1 MSRIRLAKVVAPL
14 GVLVLAAALYHAF
27 GPSSSPDAVATNP
40 SAKRKGAS
48 TGRVVPV
55 MTAAAQIQDFNIRRR
70 TIGILESPAIVVLK
84 SRIDSQVLQQHVQD
98 GQIVNKGDLLF
109 TLDDREI
116 QALIA
121 RDQAQ
126 LAKDNAT
133 LAQTAADLGRKQ
145 ELIAK
150 KVAPQQQLDQAIAA
164 YKAAQQTVEADE
176 AVLQADRLK
185 LGYAKLEAPIAGRV
199 GAVRVTPGNLVGVND
214 AAGLVTITQ
223 IQPIRVGFTLAERD
237 LTALRKAAAA
247 STAAAVRVYTPG
259 SSTPL
264 QVGVLDF
271 VDSSVDS
278 TSGTIAAK
286 AVFTNANLELWPGMY
301 VDVEID
307 LDVRPKTAMIPAV
320 AIQSGQKGPFV
331 FVAKDDQTA
340 EMRDIELLGIEGD
353 RAAIASGV
361 TQGERVI
368 VEGQMRLVGGARIAE
383 AAADGSTPATST
395 RKDAKSTPDGG
406 AVR

>member
-1 MSRIRLAKVVAPL
+1 MNRTGPAAKDVALL
-14 GVLVLAAALYHAF
+14 GVIVLAAVLYGLF
-27 GPSSSPDAVATNP
+27 GRSSSPQTAPSNVAH
-40 SAKRKGAS
+40 KGVS
-48 TGRVVPV
+48 TSRIVPV
-55 MTAAAQIQDFNIRRR
+55 ITAKAQLEDFVIRQR

-84 SRIDSQVLQQHVQD
+84 SRIDSQVLQQHVHD
-98 GQIVNKGDLLF
+98 GQVVKQGDLLF

-133 LAQTAADLGRKQ
+133 LAQAAADLGRKQ
-145 ELIAK
+145 ELITK
-150 KVAPQQQLDQAIAA
+150 RVAPQQQLDQATAA
-164 YKAAQQTVEADE
+164 YKAAQQTVEADQ

-199 GAVRVTPGNLVGVND
+199 GAIRVTPGNLVGVND

-237 LTALRKAAAA
+237 LAALRKASAA
-247 STAAAVRVYTPG
+247 SSPAVVRVYTPG
-259 SSTPL
+259 SNTAL
-264 QVGVLDF
+264 QIGALDF

-278 TSGTIAAK
+278 ASGTIAAK
-286 AVFTNANLELWPGMY
+286 AVFANANLELWPGMY

-307 LDVRPKTAMIPAV
+307 LDIRPGTVMIPAV

-331 FVAKDDQTA
+331 FVAKNDQSA
-340 EMRDIELLGIEGD
+340 DMRVIEVAGIEGD
-353 RAAIASGV
+353 RAALVSGV
-361 TQGERVI
+361 AQDERVI
-368 VEGQMRLVGGARIAE
+368 IEGQMRLTSGMRVVE
-383 AAADGSTPATST
+383 AAPDGSKPTGST
-395 RKDAKSTPDGG
+395 QRDVKGASDGG
-406 AVR
+406 AAR

>member
-1 MSRIRLAKVVAPL
+1 VNRTGPAAKDVALL
-14 GVLVLAAALYHAF
+14 GVIVLAAVLYGLF
-27 GPSSSPDAVATNP
+27 GRSSSPQTAPSNVAH
-40 SAKRKGAS
+40 KGVS
-48 TGRVVPV
+48 TSRIVPV
-55 MTAAAQIQDFNIRRR
+55 ITAKAQLEDFVIRQR

-84 SRIDSQVLQQHVQD
+84 SRIDSQVLQQHVHD
-98 GQIVNKGDLLF
+98 GQVVKQGDLLF

-133 LAQTAADLGRKQ
+133 LAQAAADLGRKQ
-145 ELIAK
+145 ELITK
-150 KVAPQQQLDQAIAA
+150 RVAPQQQLDQATAA
-164 YKAAQQTVEADE
+164 YKAAQQTVEADQ

-199 GAVRVTPGNLVGVND
+199 GAIRVTPGNLVGVND

-237 LTALRKAAAA
+237 LAALRKASAA
-247 STAAAVRVYTPG
+247 SSPAVVRVYTPG
-259 SSTPL
+259 SNTAL
-264 QVGVLDF
+264 QIGALDF

-278 TSGTIAAK
+278 ASGTIAAK
-286 AVFTNANLELWPGMY
+286 AVFANANLELWPGMY

-307 LDVRPKTAMIPAV
+307 LDIRPGTVMIPAV

-331 FVAKDDQTA
+331 FVAKNDQSA
-340 EMRDIELLGIEGD
+340 DMRVIEVAGIEGD
-353 RAAIASGV
+353 RAALVSGV
-361 TQGERVI
+361 AQDERVI
-368 VEGQMRLVGGARIAE
+368 IEGQMRLTSGMRVVE
-383 AAADGSTPATST
+383 AAPDGSKPTGST
-395 RKDAKSTPDGG
+395 QRDVKGASDGG
-406 AVR
+406 AAR

>member
-1 MSRIRLAKVVAPL
+1 VI
-14 GVLVLAAALYHAF
+14 VLAAVLYGLF
-27 GPSSSPDAVATNP
+27 GRSSSPQTAPSNVAH
-40 SAKRKGAS
+40 KGVS
-48 TGRVVPV
+48 TSRIVPV
-55 MTAAAQIQDFNIRRR
+55 ITAKAQLEDFVIRQR

-84 SRIDSQVLQQHVQD
+84 SRIDSQVLQQHVHD
-98 GQIVNKGDLLF
+98 GQVVKQGDLLF

-133 LAQTAADLGRKQ
+133 LAQAAADLGRKQ
-145 ELIAK
+145 ELITK
-150 KVAPQQQLDQAIAA
+150 RVAPQQQLDQATAA
-164 YKAAQQTVEADE
+164 YKAAQQTVEADQ

-199 GAVRVTPGNLVGVND
+199 GAIRVTPGNLVGVND

-237 LTALRKAAAA
+237 LAALRKASAA
-247 STAAAVRVYTPG
+247 SSPAVVRVYTPG
-259 SSTPL
+259 SNTAL
-264 QVGVLDF
+264 QIGALDF

-278 TSGTIAAK
+278 ASGTIAAK
-286 AVFTNANLELWPGMY
+286 AVFANANLELWPGMY

-307 LDVRPKTAMIPAV
+307 LDIRPGTVMIPAV

-331 FVAKDDQTA
+331 FVAKNHQSAD
-340 EMRDIELLGIEGD
+340 MRVIEVAGIEGD
-353 RAAIASGV
+353 RAALVSGV
-361 TQGERVI
+361 AQDERVI
-368 VEGQMRLVGGARIAE
+368 IEGQMRLTSGMRVVE
-383 AAADGSTPATST
+383 AAPDGSKPTGST
-395 RKDAKSTPDGG
+395 QRDVKGASDGG
-406 AVR
+406 AAR

>member
-1 MSRIRLAKVVAPL
+1 MKRTGPAAKDVALLGVIVVAA
-14 GVLVLAAALYHAF
+14 VLYGLF
-27 GPSSSPDAVATNP
+27 GGSSSPQTAPSNVAH
-40 SAKRKGAS
+40 KGVS
-48 TGRVVPV
+48 SSRVVPV
-55 MTAAAQIQDFNIRRR
+55 ITATAKLEDFVIRQR

-84 SRIDSQVLQQHVQD
+84 SRIDSQVLQQHVHD
-98 GQIVNKGDLLF
+98 GQVVKQGDLLF

-133 LAQTAADLGRKQ
+133 LAQAAADLGRKQ
-145 ELIAK
+145 ELITK
-150 KVAPQQQLDQAIAA
+150 RVAPQQQLDQATAA
-164 YKAAQQTVEADE
+164 YKAAQQTVEADQ

-199 GAVRVTPGNLVGVND
+199 GAIRVTPGNLVGVND

-237 LTALRKAAAA
+237 LAALRKASAAA
-247 STAAAVRVYTPG
+247 SPAVVRVYAPG
-259 SSTPL
+259 SNTAL
-264 QVGVLDF
+264 QIGALDF

-278 TSGTIAAK
+278 ASGTIAAK
-286 AVFTNANLELWPGMY
+286 AAFANANLELWPGMY

-307 LDVRPKTAMIPAV
+307 LDIRPGTVTIPTV

-331 FVAKDDQTA
+331 FVVNNDQTA
-340 EMRDIELLGIEGD
+340 DMRIIEVAGIEGD
-353 RAAIASGV
+353 RAALVSGV
-361 TQGERVI
+361 AQGERVI
-368 VEGQMRLVGGARIAE
+368 IEGQMRLTSGVRVVE
-383 AAADGSTPATST
+383 AAPDGSKPTGST
-395 RKDAKSTPDGG
+395 QRDVKGASDGG
-406 AVR
+406 AAQ

>member
-1 MSRIRLAKVVAPL
+1 MNRTGPAAKDVALL
-14 GVLVLAAALYHAF
+14 GVIVLAAVLYGLF
-27 GPSSSPDAVATNP
+27 GRSSSPQTAPSNVAH
-40 SAKRKGAS
+40 KGGS

-55 MTAAAQIQDFNIRRR
+55 ITAKAQLEDFSIRRR
-70 TIGILESPAIVVLK
+70 TIGILELPAIVVVK
-84 SRIDSQVLQQHVQD
+84 SRIDSQVLEQHVHD
-98 GQIVNKGDLLF
+98 GQVVKKGDLLF

-126 LAKDNAT
+126 LAKDNAA
-133 LAQTAADLGRKQ
+133 LAQAEADLGRKQ
-145 ELIAK
+145 ELIDK
-150 KVAPQQQLDQAIAA
+150 KVAPQQQLDQATAV
-164 YKAAQQTVEADE
+164 YKAAQQTVEADQ

-199 GAVRVTPGNLVGVND
+199 GAIRVTPGNLVGVND

-237 LTALRKAAAA
+237 LTALRKASAA
-247 STAAAVRVYTPG
+247 SSPAVVRVYTPG
-259 SSTPL
+259 SNTPL
-264 QVGVLDF
+264 QTGALDF

-286 AVFTNANLELWPGMY
+286 ANFANASLELWPGMY

-307 LDVRPKTAMIPAV
+307 LDVRPKTVMIPAV

-331 FVAKDDQTA
+331 FVAKDDQTGG
-340 EMRDIELLGIEGD
+340 MRNIELVGIEGD
-353 RAAIASGV
+353 RAALESGV
-361 TQGERVI
+361 ADGERVI
-368 VEGQMRLVGGARIAE
+368 VEGQMRLTSGARVAE
-383 AAADGSTPATST
+383 ASPDGSKPTGST
-395 RKDAKSTPDGG
+395 QHDAKSAAEGK
-406 AVR
+406 AAR

>member
-1 MSRIRLAKVVAPL
+1 MAKLTVGLRGAIVSRIRLAKVVALL
-14 GVLVLAAALYHAF
+14 GVIVLAAALYHAF
-27 GPSSSPDAVATNP
+27 GPSSSPEVVATNR
-40 SAKRKGAS
+40 SARRKGAS

-55 MTAAAQIQDFNIRRR
+55 ITVTAQLQDFSIRRR
-70 TIGILESPAIVVLK
+70 TIGILESPAIVVVK

-98 GQIVNKGDLLF
+98 GQIVKQGDLLF

-133 LAQTAADLGRKQ
+133 LAQAAADLGRKQ

-150 KVAPQQQLDQAIAA
+150 KVAPQQQLDQATAA
-164 YKAAQQTVEADE
+164 FKAAQQTVEADE

-199 GAVRVTPGNLVGVND
+199 GAIRVTPGNLVGVND

-237 LTALRKAAAA
+237 LTALRKASAA
-247 STAAAVRVYTPG
+247 STAAVVRVYTPG

-271 VDSSVDS
+271 VDSSVNS

-340 EMRDIELLGIEGD
+340 EMRDIELAGIEGD

-361 TQGERVI
+361 TQGRACDCR
-368 VEGQMRLVGGARIAE
+368 GTDAPNRRCARRRGG
-383 AAADGSTPATST
+383 T
-395 RKDAKSTPDGG
+395 
-406 AVR
+406 